1 MPVPSLRMPKE
12 MLSLASHILDTKSG
26 HFDPAGSK
34 DEFEPQPAALEGLG
48 ERRHFP
54 VAAFRGGPL

>member
-1 MPVPSLRMPKE
+1 VPSLLIPKE

-34 DEFEPQPAALEGLG
+34 DEFETATGSS
-48 ERRHFP
+48 
-54 VAAFRGGPL
+54 GGIG